1 LSETDACCSPL
12 RIYLKHNQIRRIK
25 WHHLSDGVISTWF
38 VCAGK
43 PFIMFIEAGNILL
56 IGSVLLL
63 ISVIAGKTTKR
74 LGVPTLIF
82 FLIVGILA
90 GSEGI
95 GGIHFD
101 SADIA
106 QFIGITAL
114 NFILF
119 SGGLDTDWQ
128 SIKPVLWKGIALS
141 TIGVFLTALS
151 VGAFVHYAFDFTLA
165 EGMLLGAVISA
176 TDAAAVFSILR
187 SKGIGLKGY
196 LRPVLELESGSN
208 DPMAYF
214 LTISLTAIVASGST
228 DFGELIP
235 SFLKEFILGGA
246 IGFVMGRFSVW
257 LINNIKLETEG
268 LYPVLTFGLAIFTYS
283 FTHFVGGNGFLAIY
297 LCAVIMGNSNMV
309 HRRSLIKFYDG
320 QAWLMQIILFL
331 TLGLLV
337 FPSRILPLVGMGLL
351 ISAFLI
357 FIARPIGVFASL
369 AFFRS
374 NVRSKLFVSWVG
386 LRGSVPI
393 VFATYPLLAGIP
405 KADLIF
411 NLVFF
416 ISVTSV
422 LLQGTT
428 LSYVANL
435 LHVAVPAKAKK
446 RTGLD
451 FELTDNIKAEMEEL
465 NITDNSTAAGKKI
478 VNLPIPATVTILA
491 VKRTDVYIAPN
502 GSTRLMAH
510 DILYV
515 LAEDKESLKQLTT
528 ALNIS

>member
-1 LSETDACCSPL
+1 
-12 RIYLKHNQIRRIK
+12 
-25 WHHLSDGVISTWF
+25 
-38 VCAGK
+38 
-43 PFIMFIEAGNILL
+43 MFLEAGNILL

-63 ISVIAGKTTKR
+63 ISIIAGKTSNR

-95 GGIHFD
+95 GGIQFD
-101 SADIA
+101 NAGLA
-106 QFIGITAL
+106 QFTGITAL

-119 SGGLDTDWQ
+119 SGGLDTHWQ
-128 SIKPVLWKGIALS
+128 TIRPVLWKGVALS

-151 VGAFVHYAFDFTLA
+151 VGVFVHFILGFTLP
-165 EGMLLGAVISA
+165 EGLLLGAIVSA

-187 SKGIGLKGY
+187 NKGIALKGY

-208 DPMAYF
+208 DPMSYF
-214 LTISLTAIVASGST
+214 LTITLTGIVATGKT
-228 DFGELIP
+228 DLAGLLP
-235 SFLKEFILGGA
+235 AFLKEFIIGGA
-246 IGFVMGRFSVW
+246 LGLIMGRASVW
-257 LINNIKLETEG
+257 LINHIKLETEG
-268 LYPVLTFGLAIFTYS
+268 LYPVLTLGLAFFTYS
-283 FTHFVGGNGFLAIY
+283 VTHAIGGNGFLAIY
-297 LCAVIMGNSNMV
+297 LCALILGNSRIV

-337 FPSRILPLVGMGLL
+337 FPSRILPLVGTGLL

-357 FIARPIGVFASL
+357 FVARPIGVFAAL

-374 NVRSKLFVSWVG
+374 NVRSKAFISWVG

-393 VFATYPLLAGIP
+393 VFATYPLIAGIP
-405 KADLIF
+405 KADMIF

-416 ISVTSV
+416 ISITSV

-428 LSYVANL
+428 LPWMAKL
-435 LHVAVPAKAKK
+435 LHVTVPAKAKR

-451 FELTDNIKAEMEEL
+451 FEGTDKIKKEMQEVL
-465 NITDNSTAAGKKI
+465 LSNNSTAIGRRI
-478 VNLPIPATVTILA
+478 VELGVPATVNILA
-491 VKRTDVYIAPN
+491 VRRGEVYIAPT
-502 GSTRLMAH
+502 GSTKLQAG
-510 DILYV
+510 DELFV
-515 LAEDKESLKQLTT
+515 LAEDQGAMDDLRQLI
-528 ALNIS
+528 NNRS

>member
-1 LSETDACCSPL
+1 MS
-12 RIYLKHNQIRRIK
+12 
-25 WHHLSDGVISTWF
+25 
-38 VCAGK
+38 
-43 PFIMFIEAGNILL
+43 IEAGNILL
-56 IGSVLLL
+56 IGSILLL
-63 ISVIAGKTTKR
+63 ISVIAGRTIRR

-101 SADIA
+101 NAPLA
-106 QFIGITAL
+106 QFIGIVAL

-119 SGGLDTDWQ
+119 SGGLDTNWQ
-128 SIKPVLWKGIALS
+128 SIKPILWRGISLS
-141 TIGVFLTALS
+141 TIGVLLTALT
-151 VGAFVHYAFDFTLA
+151 VGVFMHFAFGFTLA
-165 EGMLLGAVISA
+165 EGMLLGSVISA

-214 LTISLTAIVASGST
+214 LTISLTSIVASGYT
-228 DFGELIP
+228 NFGELVP
-235 SFLKEFILGGA
+235 LFLKEFILGGA
-246 IGFVMGRFSVW
+246 LGYIMGRGSVW
-257 LINNIKLETEG
+257 LINKIQLETDG
-268 LYPVLTFGLAIFTYS
+268 LYPVLTLGLAIFTYS

-297 LCAVIMGNSNMV
+297 LCAVIMGNSNMI
-309 HRRSLIKFYDG
+309 HKRSLIKFYDG

-337 FPSRILPLVGMGLL
+337 FPSRIVPLIGPGLL

-357 FIARPIGVFASL
+357 FVARPIGVFASL
-369 AFFRS
+369 AFFKS
-374 NVRSKLFVSWVG
+374 NIRSKLFISWVG

-393 VFATYPLLAGIP
+393 VFATYPVLAGIP
-405 KADLIF
+405 KAELIF

-428 LSYVANL
+428 LSYVAKL
-435 LHVAVPAKAKK
+435 LHVSVPAKAKRRIGLEFETRDHIKTELQEIIVTENSKAIGK
-446 RTGLD
+446 R
-451 FELTDNIKAEMEEL
+451 
-465 NITDNSTAAGKKI
+465 I
-478 VNLPIPATVTILA
+478 VDLEIPATVNILA
-491 VKRTDVYIAPN
+491 VKRGEFYIVPN
-502 GSTRLMAH
+502 GSTLLQEN
-510 DILYV
+510 DVVSV
-515 LAEDKESLKQLTT
+515 LAEDRYALESLTE
-528 ALNIS
+528 ALGVSL

>member
-1 LSETDACCSPL
+1 
-12 RIYLKHNQIRRIK
+12 
-25 WHHLSDGVISTWF
+25 
-38 VCAGK
+38 
-43 PFIMFIEAGNILL
+43 MFIEAGNILL

-63 ISVIAGKTTKR
+63 ISVIAGKTTNR

-82 FLIVGILA
+82 FLIVGVLA

-101 SADIA
+101 NAAVA

-119 SGGLDTDWQ
+119 SGGLDTNWQ
-128 SIKPVLWKGIALS
+128 SIRPILWRGVSLS
-141 TIGVFLTALS
+141 TLGVFLTALS
-151 VGAFVHYAFDFTLA
+151 VGVFVHYVFDFTLA
-165 EGMLLGAVISA
+165 EGILLGAIVSA

-214 LTISLTAIVASGST
+214 LTISLTSIVASGST
-228 DFGELIP
+228 NFAALIP
-235 SFLKEFILGGA
+235 SFLQEFILCGA
-246 IGFVMGRFSVW
+246 IGFLTGKGSVW

-268 LYPVLTFGLAIFTYS
+268 LYPVLTLGLAMFTYS
-283 FTHFVGGNGFLAIY
+283 ITHALGGNGFLAIY
-297 LCAVIMGNSNMV
+297 LCALILGNSKLV
-309 HRRSLIKFYDG
+309 HKRSLMRFYDG

-337 FPSRILPLVGMGLL
+337 FPSRVVPLMGMGLL

-357 FIARPIGVFASL
+357 FVARPVGVFASL
-369 AFFRS
+369 VFFKT
-374 NVRSKLFVSWVG
+374 NLRSKFFISWVG

-393 VFATYPLLAGIP
+393 VFATYPLLAGIQ
-405 KADLIF
+405 KAELIF

-416 ISVTSV
+416 ISITSV

-428 LSYVANL
+428 LSYVAKL
-435 LHVAVPAKAKK
+435 LHVSIPATAK
-446 RTGLD
+446 RRVDFD
-451 FELTDNIKAEMEEL
+451 FEATDRIKTEMHQFVLPE
-465 NITDNSTAAGKKI
+465 NSKAAGKRIVEVKI
-478 VNLPIPATVTILA
+478 PSSVTIMA
-491 VKRTDVYIAPN
+491 IKRSGVYIAPN
-502 GSTRLMAH
+502 GSTKLLPN
-510 DILYV
+510 DVLYV
-515 LAEDKESLKQLTT
+515 LAKNKDAV
-528 ALNIS
+528 ALIGEMLDVDIV

>member
-1 LSETDACCSPL
+1 
-12 RIYLKHNQIRRIK
+12 
-25 WHHLSDGVISTWF
+25 
-38 VCAGK
+38 
-43 PFIMFIEAGNILL
+43 MFIEAENILL
-56 IGSVLLL
+56 IGSILLL
-63 ISVIAGKTTKR
+63 ISVIAGKTTNR

-101 SADIA
+101 NAAIA
-106 QFIGITAL
+106 QFIGTIAL

-119 SGGLDTDWQ
+119 SGGLDTNWQ
-128 SIKPVLWKGIALS
+128 SIKPVLWRGVALS

-151 VGAFVHYAFDFTLA
+151 VGVFVHYAFGFTLA
-165 EGMLLGAVISA
+165 EGLLLGSVVSA

-214 LTISLTAIVASGST
+214 LTISLTAVVASGHA
-228 DFGELIP
+228 DLGELIP

-246 IGFVMGRFSVW
+246 LGLAMGKASVW
-257 LINNIKLETEG
+257 LVNHIKLETEG
-268 LYPVLTFGLAIFTYS
+268 LYPVLTLGLAIFTYS
-283 FTHFVGGNGFLAIY
+283 FTHFLGGNGFLAIY

-337 FPSRILPLVGMGLL
+337 FPSRIIPLIGTGLL

-357 FIARPIGVFASL
+357 FVARPIGVFAALS
-369 AFFRS
+369 FFKS

-428 LSYVANL
+428 LSYVAKL
-435 LHVAVPAKAKK
+435 LHVAVPAKAK
-446 RTGLD
+446 RRIGFD
-451 FELTDNIKAEMEEL
+451 FELTDNIKSEMQEVILTEDSKAVGKRIVEL
-465 NITDNSTAAGKKI
+465 NIPST
-478 VNLPIPATVTILA
+478 VNILA
-491 VKRTDVYIAPN
+491 IQRSDVFIAPN
-502 GSTRLMAH
+502 GSTKLMANDRLH
-510 DILYV
+510 V
-515 LAEDKESLKQLTT
+515 LAEDVQSVEQLAQSLDIKFKK
-528 ALNIS
+528 